1 MRYLFGIAIGVLG
14 GFLMSK
20 VYGAIFTAS
29 AAALNNAAAVI
40 TAVGR

>member
-1 MRYLFGIAIGVLG
+1 MRYLLGVAVGLLG

-29 AAALNNAAAVI
+29 AAALNNATAVI
-40 TAVGR
+40 NVMGR